1 LEAKTGHQTLL
12 IEGKGVNAAMQGV
25 GGEAAGHLFVHN
37 DDARASANFPA
48 ARVVYPVH
56 RILVHQEEGVTVP
69 LNAGLQAVGS
79 GYGPVSA
86 PRLSV
91 NEKDSLATLSAK
103 DEPDLH
109 HVWKHKNGECFRF
122 TFNGR
127 RILRHQLSQGG
138 ARLSGE
144 IVGGRRVID

>member
-1 LEAKTGHQTLL
+1 MVALD
-12 IEGKGVNAAMQGV
+12 VV
-25 GGEAAGHLFVHN
+25 GGEAAGQLCILN
-37 DDARASANFPA
+37 DGARTSAYFHAP
-48 ARVVYPVH
+48 RVVYPLH

-103 DEPDLH
+103 DEPGLH
-109 HVWKHKNGECFRF
+109 HVWKHKNGECF
-122 TFNGR
+122 
-127 RILRHQLSQGG
+127 
-138 ARLSGE
+138 
-144 IVGGRRVID
+144 